1 MATHKVLI
9 TGISGFVGPY
19 LAKRL
24 LEAGHEVYGLITLR
38 ADSQQPRRL
47 VEMGLVHDVRLLC
60 GDITNLSG
68 ILSVIHQTQPDW
80 IFHLAAQ
87 SFVPESFNDPL
98 GTFRT
103 NCMGTQNMLES
114 VRLRDS
120 SARIIFAGSSEE
132 YGLQFSS
139 KTHFD
144 QMMKKYGEIE
154 PGPREIPE
162 VPINEQGF
170 MRPMSPYATSK
181 VYGDY
186 AFRNYHVTYGQD
198 TVVSRA
204 FNHEGAGRGHNFVT
218 SAVTRQLVSMHLDKQ
233 STMKIGDIQS
243 FRDWSHVLDVV
254 DGYILLAEKANSGSA
269 YVQGSMRSNSVLSY
283 ILYTLSA
290 LGYEVKEISNINGE
304 KKIKYPLEEVE
315 AKIGNATLQSNAI
328 DQAFL
333 TNSVSY
339 DLDDVGLI
347 IETNKRK
354 FKIEFDPNKFRPSD
368 VPILLSDISK
378 IKKLG
383 FVVKKNLIDIINDQ
397 INYYFDPVHRNNII
411 AD

>member
-24 LEAGHEVYGLITLR
+24 LENGHEVYGLITIR

-47 VEMGLVHDVRLLC
+47 VEMGVVRKVRLLC

-68 ILSVIHQTQPDW
+68 TLSVIHQVQPDW

-103 NCMGTQNMLES
+103 NCLGTQNMLES

-154 PGPREIPE
+154 PTPREIPE

-218 SAVTRQLVSMHLDKQ
+218 STVTRQLVSMHLGKQ

-254 DGYILLAEKANSGSA
+254 DGYILLAERANSGSA
-269 YVQGSMRSNSVLSY
+269 YVQGSMRTNSVLK
-283 ILYTLSA
+283 LYTLYTF
-290 LGYEVKEISNINGE
+290 G
-304 KKIKYPLEEVE
+304 
-315 AKIGNATLQSNAI
+315 T
-328 DQAFL
+328 
-333 TNSVSY
+333 
-339 DLDDVGLI
+339 GL
-347 IETNKRK
+347 R
-354 FKIEFDPNKFRPSD
+354 
-368 VPILLSDISK
+368 
-378 IKKLG
+378 G
-383 FVVKKNLIDIINDQ
+383 
-397 INYYFDPVHRNNII
+397 
-411 AD
+411 